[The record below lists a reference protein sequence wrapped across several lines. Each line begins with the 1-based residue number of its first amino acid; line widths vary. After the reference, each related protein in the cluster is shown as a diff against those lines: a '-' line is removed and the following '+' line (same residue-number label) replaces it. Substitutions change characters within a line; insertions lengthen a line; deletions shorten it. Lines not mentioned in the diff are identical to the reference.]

1 MVGANMKGAQR
12 DALTLG
18 HSPRLNSKK
27 TLPAAKKIEPKLAFL
42 NISHQLE
49 YRKQGP
55 I

>member
-1 MVGANMKGAQR
+1 MKGAQS
-12 DALTLG
+12 DALTIG
-18 HSPRLNSKK
+18 QAPRLIVN
-27 TLPAAKKIEPKLAFL
+27 TTFRAAKKIEPKLAFL